1 MLYLSFKMDLASS
14 RITACGLAVAITV
27 NFVLSEAVDDALSF
41 FDVPQAVK
49 PNANVAAAI
58 IFVILFMSFLPFL
71 FIYIYRLSI
80 RFTIAS
86 PIHCIANT
94 MTIMM
99 MVEV

>member
-1 MLYLSFKMDLASS
+1 MLYLFFKMDLASS

-71 FIYIYRLSI
+71 FIYLS
-80 RFTIAS
+80 FVDS
-86 PIHCIANT
+86 FYDCITHPLYCKYNDDNDDG
-94 MTIMM
+94 
-99 MVEV
+99 